1 MRHVQDFKPNKA
13 HSAAEK
19 HFENLLERMKSYINA
34 TADYPDEFRWVE
46 ALHQLTEAA
55 HKVLDQLPDGPQRE
69 NLGFLSNMFLH
80 VQLYLLGCEPADLP
94 TCLKTPYVSKKQII
108 KPLNKPEVDPA
119 ISIKRQ
125 LTQVS
130 TLTDQVSPV
139 EVDRLTLFL
148 TVAPEANQ
156 KGEERTAA
164 TAGQNF

>member
-1 MRHVQDFKPNKA
+1 MRHVRDWKPDKA
-13 HSAAEK
+13 NSPAEA
-19 HFENLLERMKSYINA
+19 HFEKVFKRTKSYLDHSV
-34 TADYPDEFRWVE
+34 DYPAEFRWVD
-46 ALHQLTEAA
+46 ALHELTAA
-55 HKVLDQLPDGPQRE
+55 SHKMLDILPDGSQRD

-119 ISIKRQ
+119 IAIKRQ

-164 TAGQNF
+164 TAGQNS